1 MTARAATVEVTVEAE
16 VDQEIAESYYAL
28 YRETF
33 GELETQAVARQ
44 LLHREEFLDEM
55 RDPRIDKYVAWDD
68 RGEPIGLSTLTNRL
82 ESVPWISPAYFHH
95 HFPDH
100 AARDAIYYIGFTL
113 VRREHRQSHVFQA
126 MIHRMGTV
134 LAEARAVVGWDI
146 CAANDD
152 GFAFGE
158 HAARVLGRTG
168 AVTVRPV
175 DRQTYYLGTFHP
187 AGSSEAAEEA

>member
-1 MTARAATVEVTVEAE
+1 VNAPTRQVEVTVEAAL
-16 VDQEIAESYYAL
+16 DPQTAESYYTL

-33 GELETQAVARQ
+33 GDLETQAVARQ
-44 LLHREEFLDEM
+44 LLHREEFLEEM
-55 RDPRIDKYVAWDD
+55 HDPRVDKYVAWDD
-68 RGEPIGLSTLTNRL
+68 QGDPIGLSTLTHHL
-82 ESVPWISPAYFHH
+82 ETVPWISPAYFHH

-100 AARDAIYYIGFTL
+100 AARDAIFYIGFTL

-126 MIHRMGTV
+126 MIHAMGSV

-146 CAANDD
+146 CAHNDD

-168 AVTVRPV
+168 EVTVEQI
-175 DRQTYYLGTFHP
+175 DRQTYYLGTYHP
-187 AGSSEAAEEA
+187 AGSSDAL

>member
-1 MTARAATVEVTVEAE
+1 MTAPARTVEVTVEAAL
-16 VDQEIAESYYAL
+16 DQTTAETYYAL

-44 LLHREEFLDEM
+44 LLHREEFLEEM
-55 RDPRIDKYVAWDD
+55 HDPRVDKYVARDD
-68 RGEPIGLSTLTNRL
+68 RGEAIGLSTLTHHL
-82 ESVPWISPAYFHH
+82 ETVPWISPAYFHH
-95 HFPDH
+95 HYPDH

-126 MIHRMGTV
+126 MIHRMGEV
-134 LAEARAVVGWDI
+134 LAAAEAVVGWDI
-146 CAANDD
+146 CAFNDD

-168 AVTVRPV
+168 EVTVGPI

-187 AGSSEAAEEA
+187 TGPPAGR

>member
-1 MTARAATVEVTVEAE
+1 MSAPGPTGTVAVTIEGAVDAAM
-16 VDQEIAESYYAL
+16 AESYYAL

-44 LLHREEFLDEM
+44 LLHREEFLEEM
-55 RDPRIDKYVAWDD
+55 LDPRVDKYVAWDD
-68 RGEPIGLSTLTNRL
+68 RGEAIGLSTLTHHL
-82 ESVPWISPAYFHH
+82 ETVPWISPAYFQHH
-95 HFPDH
+95 YPDH
-100 AARDAIYYIGFTL
+100 AARDAVYYIGFTL

-126 MIHRMGTV
+126 MIHRMGEV
-134 LAEARAVVGWDI
+134 LAAAQAVVGWDI
-146 CAANDD
+146 CAFNDD

-168 AVTVRPV
+168 VVTVAPI

-187 AGSSEAAEEA
+187 AGPPDRP